1 MLEPHGNVE
10 LREFR
15 PAGRDVSREITRSLL
30 LNLIRT
36 RQPLS
41 RADLMRASGLSRS
54 TVSLIVQ
61 QLIEE
66 HWVTEG
72 PTGRLPLGR
81 PPTFLKLNDERT
93 IVGVDLS
100 PAEAIVALS
109 DLTGH
114 FGVRESIEMPS
125 DRTAAVAQLIARIRR
140 ILDRASGKTIEGI
153 GICLQ
158 GDPCLPSSCTVRR
171 PKRYWLDVD
180 VGARIAE
187 ATGLAVE
194 VDSAANAC
202 ALANVWFDNTAG
214 APASSKVVI
223 AVAAEIQTVTLTNG
237 QLLRGRN
244 GVAGDYGHVQLDPNG
259 PICECGGRGCW
270 TVFASNRAALRY
282 YAGPDNQSPGITF
295 LDLLSLVDRGDVY
308 AAKAVAAMANWLG
321 LGFRMIAASIAPDSI
336 LVVGDV
342 TRSWDRLMPSIMA
355 GLTTQPLALEQI
367 PCIVPVRDGAAAR
380 LCGAVAL
387 VLQRRFAAWDSG
399 RP

>member
-1 MLEPHGNVE
+1 
-10 LREFR
+10 
-15 PAGRDVSREITRSLL
+15 
-30 LNLIRT
+30 
-36 RQPLS
+36 
-41 RADLMRASGLSRS
+41 
-54 TVSLIVQ
+54 
-61 QLIEE
+61 
-66 HWVTEG
+66 
-72 PTGRLPLGR
+72 
-81 PPTFLKLNDERT
+81 
-93 IVGVDLS
+93 
-100 PAEAIVALS
+100 
-109 DLTGH
+109 
-114 FGVRESIEMPS
+114 
-125 DRTAAVAQLIARIRR
+125 
-140 ILDRASGKTIEGI
+140 
-153 GICLQ
+153 
-158 GDPCLPSSCTVRR
+158 
-171 PKRYWLDVD
+171 
-180 VGARIAE
+180 
-187 ATGLAVE
+187 LAVD

-202 ALANVWFDNTAG
+202 ALANVWFDNTAS

-223 AVAAEIQTVTLTNG
+223 AVAEEIQTVTLTNG

-321 LGFRMIAASIAPDSI
+321 LGLRMIAGSIAPDCI
-336 LVVGDV
+336 LVVGEV

-355 GLTTQPLALEQI
+355 GLTTQPLAPEQI

-380 LCGAVAL
+380 LSGAVAL